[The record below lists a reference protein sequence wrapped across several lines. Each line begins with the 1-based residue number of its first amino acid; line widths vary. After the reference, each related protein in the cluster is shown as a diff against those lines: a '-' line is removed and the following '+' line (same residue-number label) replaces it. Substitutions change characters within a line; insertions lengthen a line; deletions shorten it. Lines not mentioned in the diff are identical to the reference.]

1 MFSPVRNERGDA
13 RGGAYLWKEDFVDAI
28 RCARP
33 RLRTGLNLHGTC
45 HFTHSANLVMGP
57 GGEGEA
63 RGTGAD
69 FAPALGLVHPLVASG
84 GIKPSPR
91 KPQRASCGDSSHL
104 GESFC

>member
-91 KPQRASCGDSSHL
+91 KPQRASSGDSSHL